1 MINRAASQP
10 SAPNITDS
18 WRRRLE
24 ALFNSPDMYTDQKFH
39 IMNPWIE
46 NRVGSV
52 ALLKKL
58 GAADAAP
65 GAPLITA
72 ATLPP
77 PKLLFSALKCEKK
90 SPWLPMS
97 STMNAMSVPAIAMM
111 KE

>member
-1 MINRAASQP
+1 MSHP

-24 ALFNSPDMYTDQKFH
+24 ALFSSPDMYTDQKFH

-46 NRVGSV
+46 NSVGSV
-52 ALLKKL
+52 ALLKKF

-77 PKLLFSALKCEKK
+77 PKLLLSASKWEKK

-97 STMNAMSVPAIAMM
+97 KTMNATRVPAIAMM
-111 KE
+111 NE